1 MASEVLRVEPADAHN
16 EALVGYVHPPNW
28 ANPEPEKRYNMVV
41 IGAGTAGLVTAAG
54 AAGLGAK
61 VALVERHLMGGDCLN
76 FGCVPSKAL
85 IRSARAVADV
95 RAAAAFGVPASAPS
109 VDFAAV
115 MEQMRALRAG
125 IAKHD
130 SAERFRSLGI
140 DVFLGDAKFTGPRTI
155 EVGGASLNFSKAC
168 IATGARASAPPIPG
182 IDEIDYL
189 TNETLFS
196 LTELPRRMAVIGAGP
211 IGAEMAQTF
220 ARLGSEVT
228 LVERESGVLPREDP
242 DAGKVVRAALERD
255 GVRILCACEETVL
268 GAAGDEKRV
277 TLRSGGASTELLV
290 DAVLVAVGRA
300 PNVASLALDAAGIAF
315 DMRKGVTVDDAL
327 RTSNKRV
334 YAAGDVA
341 SRFQFTHTADAHARI
356 VIRNALF
363 PFLPTKAKTS
373 KLVVPWCTYTEPEV
387 AHVGLTP
394 AMAAEQ
400 GIEIDTIREDL
411 SGVDRAILDRETE
424 GFVKVHVRK
433 GKDEIVGATLVSRHA
448 GETIG
453 ELTVAMANGVGLGG
467 LASVIHPYPTQAEV
481 VKRAADAFNRTKL
494 TPRVAG
500 IFKWLMARQR

>member
-1 MASEVLRVEPADAHN
+1 MTGTGQIVEPADPYN
-16 EALVGYVHPPNW
+16 QELVELVHPPGW
-28 ANPEPEKRYNMVV
+28 VNPEPEANYNMVV

-54 AAGLGAK
+54 AAGLGAN

-95 RAAAAFGVPASAPS
+95 RAASAFGVEASPS
-109 VDFAAV
+109 RVDFGAV
-115 MEQMRALRAG
+115 MAQMRALRAG
-125 IAKHD
+125 IANHD

-140 DVFLGDAKFTGPRTI
+140 DVFLGDARFTGARTI
-155 EVGGASLNFSKAC
+155 QVGDATLNFAKAC

-182 IDEIDYL
+182 LDDIDYL
-189 TNETLFS
+189 TNESLFS

-220 ARLGSEVT
+220 ARFGSDVT
-228 LVERESGVLPREDP
+228 LIERESGVLPREDP
-242 DAGKVVRAALERD
+242 DAGAVVRKALERD
-255 GVRILCACEETVL
+255 GVTILCACEETEL
-268 GAAGDEKRV
+268 SAAGDEKRV
-277 TLRSGGASTELLV
+277 TVRREGASTELLV

-300 PNVASLALDAAGIAF
+300 PNVESLALDAAGIAF
-315 DMRKGVTVDDAL
+315 DARKGVTVDDAL
-327 RTSNKRV
+327 RTTNKRV

-363 PFLPTKAKTS
+363 PFLPTKAKSS

-394 AMAAEQ
+394 SMAEEA

-411 SGVDRAILDRETE
+411 GSVDRAILDRETE
-424 GFVKVHVRK
+424 GFVKIHLRK
-433 GKDEIVGATLVSRHA
+433 GKAEIVGATLVSRHA

-453 ELTVAMANGVGLGG
+453 ELTVAIANGVGLGD
-467 LASVIHPYPTQAEV
+467 LANVIHPYPTQAEV
-481 VKRAADAFNRTKL
+481 VKRAADAYNRTKL